1 MGDNIPG
8 ERFLSRNFLGWNAP
22 RGNFLSGS
30 FSRGNF
36 PRTKYI
42 KCILKCVDTYAL
54 LMKFCC
60 KTEILMLQINTNLTV
75 SIVELII
82 NGNIT

>member
-1 MGDNIPG
+1 MVLCGSFPG
-8 ERFLSRNFLGWNAP
+8 WNTLGESLIGENFLG
-22 RGNFLSGS
+22 RS
-30 FSRGNF
+30 FPGGAF
-36 PRTKYI
+36 PRMEYI
-42 KCILKCVDTYAL
+42 NFI

>member
-36 PRTKYI
+36 PRTEYI

-54 LMKFCC
+54 LMKFSC

-75 SIVELII
+75 
-82 NGNIT
+82 

>member
-8 ERFLSRNFLGWNAP
+8 ESFLDGSFLGWNAP
-22 RGNFLSGS
+22 GGNFLCEIFSG
-30 FSRGNF
+30 GNF

-42 KCILKCVDTYAL
+42 KCILKCVNTYAL

-75 SIVELII
+75 
-82 NGNIT
+82 

>member
-36 PRTKYI
+36 LSGSFSRGNFPRTEYI

-60 KTEILMLQINTNLTV
+60 KTEILMLQINTNLT
-75 SIVELII
+75 L
-82 NGNIT
+82 

>member
-1 MGDNIPG
+1 MG
-8 ERFLSRNFLGWNAP
+8 ENFLG
-22 RGNFLSGS
+22 RS
-30 FSRGNF
+30 FCGRTF
-36 PRTKYI
+36 PRIEYI
-42 KCILKCVDTYAL
+42 KFIVKFVNTYVL

>member
-8 ERFLSRNFLGWNAP
+8 ESFLDGSFLGWNAP
-22 RGNFLSGS
+22 GGNFLCEIFSG
-30 FSRGNF
+30 GNF
-36 PRTKYI
+36 PRTEYI
-42 KCILKCVDTYAL
+42 KCILKCVNTYAL

-75 SIVELII
+75 
-82 NGNIT
+82 